1 MLLAFIEEGQIYHV
15 DFIHFL
21 LFFHT
26 YVFFLMFDH
35 DHLADDDEDERVTIP
50 VSEED
55 VKDVYYDVLKVEKF
69 FSELNIR

>member
-1 MLLAFIEEGQIYHV
+1 MNLAFTEEVQIYYV

-21 LFFHT
+21 T
-26 YVFFLMFDH
+26 VFSYLCFLLMFDH
-35 DHLADDDEDERVTIP
+35 DHFADDDEDERVTIP

-55 VKDVYYDVLKVEKF
+55 VKDIYNDVMKVEKF